1 MRKAGTAPI
10 CAAAWCRTTRGATA
24 MSIARRANAR
34 PTKSSRSAPTDRK
47 AAVERPATSPAAR
60 AEAIARPRESGAA
73 GFALIEILCVL
84 AIIGLLAAIILP
96 AVPRATSR
104 AKLESYAVETAA
116 LLKADRTAAL
126 RRQIQVATQV
136 DAGTRSVRSGVT
148 GRLIRFPA
156 DVAVE
161 AYLASRCAGRSAGR
175 SIDFFPSG
183 MSCGGTIAL
192 ARPGMGYE
200 VRVNWLTGG
209 VEIVTKKLL

>member
-1 MRKAGTAPI
+1 VHSRSGKVPDTFPYNQRRRAWVPAFAGT
-10 CAAAWCRTTRGATA
+10 
-24 MSIARRANAR
+24 
-34 PTKSSRSAPTDRK
+34 TD
-47 AAVERPATSPAAR
+47 
-60 AEAIARPRESGAA
+60 
-73 GFALIEILCVL
+73 GFALIEMLCVL

-136 DAGTRSVRSGVT
+136 DAEARSIRSGVT
-148 GRLIRFPA
+148 GRVIRFPA
-156 DVAVE
+156 DVVIDTF
-161 AYLASRCAGRSAGR
+161 LASRCADRSAGR

-209 VEIVTKKLL
+209 VEIVPKKLL